1 MKKRFTI
8 LIAAIAAILMMTLP
22 EKVVG
27 QNSYEITC
35 NMSDQG
41 WSNSTAISSGT
52 LKTKVNSTVTNTVF
66 TYTSGTGDSGTT
78 EGPKYFTSGSNVR
91 FYVLKASSGSTANG
105 NWMQISIP
113 SNTTVTAI
121 EITGVSS
128 YSPDIKYN
136 IDGGSDVSLSASNN
150 KYTVSNIS
158 ATSSFKFRNVN
169 TNTGSNPQL
178 RITTI
183 KITYTTSGGGST
195 VNTPQIIPNGGSFY
209 PTQSVELSCTTDGA
223 SIYYTT
229 DGTAPSTSSTL
240 YNNTAFTISSTCT
253 VKAIATKSGMT
264 NSSVAEATFTKITPL
279 ANIAALTANTNTS
292 AANYYVTLT
301 NAKVTYTN
309 GNYAYLQDASGAVV
323 MYKSNHG
330 LSAGDTFNGT
340 AIITYL
346 LRNGNPQITNIT
358 GVTPT
363 TGDAPTSTTIA
374 ASAWNYTFDNVLNQW
389 FTITDATITKSNNKY
404 YVSVGSAKAVESLQ
418 LYGQGDA
425 VNINSSSL
433 SSSAVYTVVGFPT
446 KYVSGNTTTKE
457 LQVFVMPVAADINI
471 QSSEL
476 QLSYSANASGSMTV
490 GYSNFTPTSV
500 TAALYS
506 DSGCNTSFLGDWISI
521 TSTLT
526 TPFTSLSYNVSAN
539 ETGANRTVYMKVSAT
554 NANST
559 TINKIFTITQ
569 VLHTTYSVTYKANGG
584 TGSDHE
590 VTGYDYGATVTVKP
604 NTGNGNPNFSKAGYT
619 FQNWNTNTGGTGTS
633 YDPDD
638 DEHNTFT
645 ITANTNLFAQWQ
657 ADSHDLNVDNDI
669 ENGNISFKVNNT
681 TATTA
686 KTDETVTIVVTPASG
701 YKLTPLSITVTNDE
715 THESVNVSNT
725 NTFTMPANNV
735 TVSAEFEVYYA
746 LTIDFESALNTYSN
760 WEFDSNISRYEY
772 STGSYCG
779 INYDGSSATTSCT
792 IATKN
797 KIARPGTLSFY
808 VKRTG
813 SNNKTAVWKVYTK
826 ADNGDWTKRG
836 SDIDATASDWTEAS
850 IDLSSY
856 TNVYV
861 KIAYDGNN
869 AQYRAIDDICLE
881 YTPTEYAVSVSN
893 VADGTI
899 TASDGTTT
907 ITEGKSANIESAKT
921 ITLTAEGDATHMFS
935 AWNVTETVSGDEVE
949 VTDNTFEM
957 PACAVTISATFVE
970 SWTFTYNINGNV
982 VTEKYARNNAF
993 ITLPTDSEY
1002 VPEGYEIIGWTEDE
1016 GDVSSPITSATAT
1029 QNRNLF
1035 AVLGKITYS
1044 DFTLV
1049 ESAPSNWSGYYLIVY
1064 NNSTTLNTHSNNLD
1078 VNSYGTIA
1086 DIAKYYNNKVIESN
1100 NTTVQYIVKIEQTTN
1115 GYSIYAKDGYL
1126 GYNGA
1131 TSGTGGTG
1139 TYLRWDTE
1147 FTSSQNEWTIGV
1159 GSIVSCYY
1167 SSRAI
1172 RYNTSN
1178 PRFAIYATD
1187 GQAAIQLFKTTVS
1200 NEGAY
1205 THIYPSNATAT
1216 GNINVGSTGPI
1227 VIESGGVLD
1236 MSTYTLTCT
1245 DATKLIIE
1253 DGGQLI
1259 TTSTGVKA
1267 TVKKEI
1273 EASTAK
1279 SGEGWYTIA
1288 SAVENPKIEDDTNL
1302 LTDDGED
1309 PTYDL
1314 YRFNEKK
1321 NDDKPWE
1328 NYRNSDYSSSFT
1340 TLEQGRGYLYRNG
1353 DDHTLSFIGALNVGT
1368 VDYAVSKTGTGDM
1381 AGLNLVGNPYS
1392 HNINLKYTTLYNGSS
1407 ALDAES
1413 QLTACYTLSNEG
1425 KWDTKLGVAD
1435 NIKPS
1440 QGFLIQVP
1448 ADATKIRFSQSA
1460 QRDRYN
1466 NEYIQFAVENSNYS
1480 DVTYALFDKGLGL
1493 SKINHRNS
1501 AIPMIYI
1508 PQGKEDYAVAI
1519 MGDDTKAFSLNFRAM
1534 TTGKYTL
1541 SYKAKGEFSYL
1552 HVIDKFT
1559 GEDIDM
1565 LLEGEY
1571 SFIASPSD
1579 SDARFI
1585 VKLAY
1590 LPDYGEGSDD
1600 IFAFQSGSE
1609 VFVSGEGE
1617 LQVFDVLGRFVM
1629 SERINGVKTV
1639 SVPAQGVYV
1648 FRLVGENVKTQKIVV
1663 R

>member
-1 MKKRFTI
+1 MLLTMISQPTRLWGQTRTT
-8 LIAAIAAILMMTLP
+8 MTFDF
-22 EKVVG
+22 EDSG
-27 QNSYEITC
+27 AHTTTTNAYTSHTYSENGFDISCTYFDC
-35 NMSDQG
+35 I
-41 WSNSTAISSGT
+41 SNSDIGGSYLARGRVAK
-52 LKTKVNSTVTNTVF
+52 KTTNSPILEIGPINITGWTITSITYYTKGNTNINQVFETKTNT
-66 TYTSGTGDSGTT
+66 D
-78 EGPKYFTSGSNVR
+78 ND
-91 FYVLKASSGSTANG
+91 YVT
-105 NWMQISIP
+105 QI
-113 SNTTVTAI
+113 
-121 EITGVSS
+121 SS
-128 YSPDIKYN
+128 YSSPSSSTQKTATVSISGKTSLLLKWT
-136 IDGGSDVSLSASNN
+136 GSVSSSNN
-150 KYTVSNIS
+150 SNNRDFDIDDI
-158 ATSSFKFRNVN
+158 V
-169 TNTGSNPQL
+169 
-178 RITTI
+178 
-183 KITYTTSGGGST
+183 ITYTTSGGST

-229 DGTAPSTSSTL
+229 DGTAPSTSSTP
-240 YNNTAFTISSTCT
+240 YSSAFTINSSCT

-264 NSSVAEATFTKITPL
+264 NSSVAEATFTKITPY
-279 ANIAALTANTNTS
+279 ANIAALTEQTVAGT
-292 AANYYVTLT
+292 YYVTLDD
-301 NAKVTYTN
+301 AVVTFTN
-309 GNYAYLQDASGAVV
+309 GSYAYIKDNSGAILY
-323 MYKSNHG
+323 YKSGHG
-330 LSAGDTFNGT
+330 LSAGQILDGT
-340 AIITYL
+340 ATVSYKLQNNLPEITSL
-346 LRNGNPQITNIT
+346 SGITPAS
-358 GVTPT
+358 GSAPDPT
-363 TGDAPTSTTIA
+363 VVV
-374 ASAWNYTFDNVLNQW
+374 ASAWNYTFNDVLSQYIK
-389 FTITDATITKSNNKY
+389 ITDATITYSNPYY
-404 YVSVGSAKAVESLQ
+404 YVSVGSSDKAVESFQ
-418 LYGQGDA
+418 LYGRDA
-425 VNINSSSL
+425 ASSFSISNL
-433 SSSAVYTVVGFPT
+433 SDSDKYTIVGFPT
-446 KYVSGNTTTKE
+446 LYNSTKE
-457 LQVFVMPVAADINI
+457 FQIFAVPQKEDITI
-471 QSSEL
+471 ESSAL
-476 QLSYSANASGSMTV
+476 QLSYAANASGSMAV

-506 DSGCNTSFLGDWISI
+506 DSGCSTSFSDDWISI
-521 TSTLT
+521 TSPLT
-526 TPFTSLSYNVSAN
+526 TPFTSLAYNVSAN

-554 NANST
+554 NANGT
-559 TINKIFTITQ
+559 RIEKIFTITQ

-604 NTGNGNPNFSKAGYT
+604 NTGTGNPNFSKAGYT

-657 ADSHDLNVDNDI
+657 ADSHGLNVDNDI

-701 YKLTPLSITVTNDE
+701 YKLTPSSLTVTNDE
-715 THESVNVSNT
+715 THESVTVSNT
-725 NTFTMPANNV
+725 NTFTMPASSV

-760 WEFDSNISRYEY
+760 WEFDGNISRYEY
-772 STGSYCG
+772 NSSHGGSYCG
-779 INYDGSSATTSCT
+779 INYNGSSATTSGT
-792 IATKN
+792 ITTKS
-797 KIARPGTLSFY
+797 KIAKPGILSFY
-808 VKRTG
+808 VKKTS
-813 SNNKTAVWKVYTK
+813 SNSNTAKWKVYTK
-826 ADNGDWTKRG
+826 ADDGDWTQRG
-836 SDIDATASDWTEAS
+836 DDIDATAATWTEAS

-856 TNVYV
+856 TNVKV

-907 ITEGKSANIESAKT
+907 ITEGNSANIESAKT

-935 AWNVTETVSGDEVE
+935 AWNVTGATVADASSA
-949 VTDNTFEM
+949 TTTFEM
-957 PACAVTISATFVE
+957 PANAVTVSANFVE
-970 SWTFTYNINGNV
+970 CWTFTYNINGNV
-982 VTEKYARNNAF
+982 VTEKYAKNGAS
-993 ITLPTDSEY
+993 ITLPTTSEH
-1002 VPEGYEIIGWTEDE
+1002 VPEGYAIKGWTATE
-1016 GDVSSPITSATAT
+1016 GNVASTITSATASQDRT
-1029 QNRNLF
+1029 LY
-1035 AVLGKITYS
+1035 AVFEKIVYG
-1044 DFTLV
+1044 DFEKV
-1049 ESAPSNWSGYYLIVY
+1049 ESSQSDWSGFYLIVY
-1064 NNSTTLNTHSNNLD
+1064 EETSVAYNGSLTSTNLD
-1078 VNSYGTIA
+1078 
-1086 DIAKYYNNKVIESN
+1086 
-1100 NTTVQYIVKIEQTTN
+1100 NTPN
-1115 GYSIYAKDGYL
+1115 
-1126 GYNGA
+1126 
-1131 TSGTGGTG
+1131 
-1139 TYLRWDTE
+1139 
-1147 FTSSQNEWTIGV
+1147 TIGV
-1159 GSIVSCYY
+1159 TISSSTIEHNTTTDALMFKIEKNNSYYTIRSASGYYIGRTGDSNGLDISSETKYNHTITYSNEITTITSSGGPTLQFLKSGANSKFRYYASTQKNVALYKASVSY
-1167 SSRAI
+1167 
-1172 RYNTSN
+1172 
-1178 PRFAIYATD
+1178 
-1187 GQAAIQLFKTTVS
+1187 
-1200 NEGAY
+1200 EGAY

-1216 GNINVGSTGPI
+1216 DDIDVSTSGPI
-1227 VIESGGVLD
+1227 VIESGATLD
-1236 MSTYTLTCT
+1236 MGSYDLSCN

-1279 SGEGWYTIA
+1279 DGEGWYTIA
-1288 SAVENPKIEDDTNL
+1288 SAVETPSIEDDTNL

-1314 YRFNEKK
+1314 YRFNEEK

-1368 VDYAVSKTGTGDM
+1368 VNYAVSKTGTGDL

-1435 NIKPS
+1435 DIKPS

-1508 PQGKEDYAVAI
+1508 PQGKEDYAVAV
-1519 MGDDTKAFSLNFRAM
+1519 MGDDTEAFSLNFRAM

-1541 SYKAKGEFSYL
+1541 NYKAKGEFSYL

-1559 GEDIDM
+1559 GEDVDM
-1565 LLEGEY
+1565 LLDGEY
-1571 SFIASPSD
+1571 SFIASPND

-1609 VFVSGEGE
+1609 IFVSGEGE

-1629 SERINGVKTV
+1629 SERINGVKAV

-1648 FRLVGENVKTQKIVV
+1648 FRLVGENVKTQKIVI

>member
-8 LIAAIAAILMMTLP
+8 LIAALMLLTMISQPTRLWGQTRTTMTFDF
-22 EKVVG
+22 EDSG
-27 QNSYEITC
+27 AHTTTTNAYTSHTYSENGFDITC
-35 NMSDQG
+35 TYFDCISSSDIGGSYLARGRVAKKTTNSPILEIGPINITG
-41 WSNSTAISSGT
+41 WTITSITYYTKGNTNINQVFATKTNTDNDYVTQISSYSSPSSSTQKTATVSISGKTSLLLKWTGSVSSSNSSNRDFDIDNI
-52 LKTKVNSTVTNTVF
+52 VI
-66 TYTSGTGDSGTT
+66 TYTSS
-78 EGPKYFTSGSNVR
+78 
-91 FYVLKASSGSTANG
+91 
-105 NWMQISIP
+105 
-113 SNTTVTAI
+113 
-121 EITGVSS
+121 
-128 YSPDIKYN
+128 
-136 IDGGSDVSLSASNN
+136 
-150 KYTVSNIS
+150 
-158 ATSSFKFRNVN
+158 
-169 TNTGSNPQL
+169 
-178 RITTI
+178 
-183 KITYTTSGGGST
+183 GGST

-229 DGTAPSTSSTL
+229 DGTPPSTSSTP
-240 YNNTAFTISSTCT
+240 YSSAFTISSTCT

-264 NSSVAEATFTKITPL
+264 DSSVAEATFTKITPY
-279 ANIAALTANTNTS
+279 ANIAALTEQTVAGT
-292 AANYYVTLT
+292 YYVTLDD
-301 NAKVTYTN
+301 AVVTFTN
-309 GNYAYLQDASGAVV
+309 GNYAYIKDNSGAILY
-323 MYKSNHG
+323 YKSGHG
-330 LSAGDTFNGT
+330 LSAGQILDGT
-340 AIITYL
+340 ATVSYKLQNNLPEITSL
-346 LRNGNPQITNIT
+346 SGITPAS
-358 GVTPT
+358 GSAPDPT
-363 TGDAPTSTTIA
+363 VVV
-374 ASAWNYTFDNVLNQW
+374 ASAWNYTFNDVLSQYIK
-389 FTITDATITKSNNKY
+389 ITDATITYSNPYY
-404 YVSVGSAKAVESLQ
+404 YVSVGSSDKAVESFQ
-418 LYGQGDA
+418 LYGRDA
-425 VNINSSSL
+425 ASSFSISNL
-433 SSSAVYTVVGFPT
+433 SDSDKYTIVGFPT
-446 KYVSGNTTTKE
+446 LYNSTKE
-457 LQVFVMPVAADINI
+457 FQIFAVPQKEDITI
-471 QSSEL
+471 ESSAL
-476 QLSYSANASGSMTV
+476 QLSYAANASGSMTV

-500 TAALYS
+500 TAVLYS
-506 DSGCNTSFLGDWISI
+506 DAGCNTSFSGDWISI
-521 TSTLT
+521 TSPLT
-526 TPFTSLSYNVSAN
+526 TPFTSLAYKVSVN

-584 TGSDHE
+584 TGDD
-590 VTGYDYGATVTVKP
+590 VIDAGYDYNATVTVKP
-604 NTGNGNPNFSKAGYT
+604 NNGTGSNPGFSKAGYT
-619 FQNWNTNTGGTGTS
+619 FQNWNTNSGGTGTS
-633 YDPDD
+633 YDPADN
-638 DEHNTFT
+638 EHNTFN

-701 YKLTPLSITVTNDE
+701 YKLTPLSITVTNDDTSE
-715 THESVNVSNT
+715 PVTVSNT
-725 NTFTMPANNV
+725 NTFTMPASSV

-813 SNNKTAVWKVYTK
+813 SNTKTAVWKVYTK

-907 ITEGKSANIESAKT
+907 ITEGNSANIESAKT
-921 ITLTAEGDATHMFS
+921 IILTAEGDATHMFS
-935 AWNVTETVSGDEVE
+935 SWNVTETVSGDEVE

-957 PACAVTISATFVE
+957 PACAVTVSATFVE

-982 VTEKYARNNAF
+982 VTEKYARNNAS

-1279 SGEGWYTIA
+1279 DGEGWYTIA
-1288 SAVENPKIEDDTNL
+1288 SAVETPSIEDDTNL

-1321 NDDKPWE
+1321 NADKPWE
-1328 NYRNSDYSSSFT
+1328 NYRNSDYSSSFI

-1435 NIKPS
+1435 DIKPS

-1571 SFIASPSD
+1571 SFIASPND

>member
-8 LIAAIAAILMMTLP
+8 LIAAIAAIMMTALP
-22 EKVVG
+22 GKVVG
-27 QNSYEITC
+27 QTSQSVTC
-35 NMSDQG
+35 TMSQQG
-41 WSNSTAISSGT
+41 WSDATAIGSGT
-52 LKTKVNSTVTNTVF
+52 LKKDASNNSIF
-66 TYTSGTGDSGTT
+66 TYSSGTGDSGTT
-78 EGPKYFTSGSNVR
+78 EGPKYYNSGTNVR
-91 FYVLKASSGSTANG
+91 FYVKKASSGSTANG
-105 NWMQISIP
+105 NWMQIGIP
-113 SNTTVTAI
+113 SNTTVTEV

-128 YSPDIKYN
+128 YTPNIKYN

-158 ATSSFKFRNVN
+158 ATSSFKFRNFN

-229 DGTAPSTSSTL
+229 DGTSPSSSSTL
-240 YNNTAFTISSTCT
+240 YTSAFTISSTCT

-264 NSSVAEATFTKITPL
+264 DSSVAEATFTKITPYV
-279 ANIAALTANTNTS
+279 NIAALTANTNTS

-500 TAALYS
+500 IAALYS
-506 DSGCNTSFLGDWISI
+506 DSGCNTSFSGDWISI
-521 TSTLT
+521 TSPLT
-526 TPFTSLSYNVSAN
+526 TPFTSLAYKVSAN

-604 NTGNGNPNFSKAGYT
+604 NTGTGNPNFSKAGYT

-701 YKLTPLSITVTNDE
+701 YKLTPSSITVTNDE
-715 THESVNVSNT
+715 TSEPVTVSNT

-813 SNNKTAVWKVYTK
+813 SNTKAAVWKVYTK

-881 YTPTEYAVSVSN
+881 YTPTEYAVSVLS

-907 ITEGKSANIESAKT
+907 ITEGNSANIESAKT

-935 AWNVTETVSGDEVE
+935 AWSVSGATVADASSA
-949 VTDNTFEM
+949 TTTFEM
-957 PACAVTISATFVE
+957 PANAVTVSASFVE
-970 SWTFTYNINGNV
+970 CWTFTYNINGNV
-982 VTEKYARNNAF
+982 VAEKYARDNAT
-993 ITLPTDSEY
+993 ITLPTTSEY
-1002 VPEGYEIIGWTEDE
+1002 VPEGYEIIGWTATE
-1016 GDVSSPITSATAT
+1016 GDVSSPIASATAS
-1029 QNRNLF
+1029 QNRTLY
-1035 AVLGKITYS
+1035 AVFGKIVYDDFVKITSSNTPS
-1044 DFTLV
+1044 DWT
-1049 ESAPSNWSGYYLIVY
+1049 GYYLIVY
-1064 NNSTTLNTHSNNLD
+1064 EKTDANKAFNSGLTTLDANNNIIPVSITD
-1078 VNSYGTIA
+1078 GSIA
-1086 DIAKYYNNKVIESN
+1086 FN
-1100 NTTVQYIVKIEQTTN
+1100 NTTKAAMVTIASNGTN
-1115 GYSIYAKDGYL
+1115 KYSIKAANGSYI
-1126 GYNGA
+1126 GA
-1131 TSGTGGTG
+1131 TATGNLSTTSTST
-1139 TYLRWDTE
+1139 TYQHEL
-1147 FTSSQNEWTIGV
+1147 SISNGV
-1159 GSIVSCYY
+1159 AVVKCGSVYLKYNASASRYRYY
-1167 SSRAI
+1167 SS
-1172 RYNTSN
+1172 
-1178 PRFAIYATD
+1178 
-1187 GQAAIQLFKTTVS
+1187 GQQDIQLYKAS
-1200 NEGAY
+1200 SSLQGAY
-1205 THIYPSNATAT
+1205 THIYPSDATAT
-1216 GNINVGSTGPI
+1216 GAIDVSTSGPI
-1227 VIESGGVLD
+1227 VIESGATLD
-1236 MSTYTLTCT
+1236 MGSYALSCN

-1259 TTSTGVKA
+1259 TASENVAA

-1273 EASTAK
+1273 EASSAK
-1279 SGEGWYTIA
+1279 DGEGWYTIA
-1288 SAVENPKIEDDTNL
+1288 SAVETPSIEDNTNL

-1314 YRFNEKK
+1314 YRFNEEK
-1321 NDDKPWE
+1321 NADKPWE
-1328 NYRNSDYSSSFT
+1328 NYRNASYSSSFT
-1340 TLEQGRGYLYRNG
+1340 TLEKGRGYLYRNG

-1435 NIKPS
+1435 DIKPS

-1448 ADATKIRFSQSA
+1448 ATATKIGFSQSA

-1493 SKINHRNS
+1493 SKISHRNS

-1508 PQGKEDYAVAI
+1508 PQGKEDYAVAV

-1559 GEDIDM
+1559 GEDVDM

-1571 SFIASPSD
+1571 SFIASPND

-1648 FRLVGENVKTQKIVV
+1648 FRLVGENVKTQKIVI